1 LPRRRFGGLKKAYG
15 NLAISAHSM
24 SEPRIDD
31 ERQYPV
37 SEHSKGPVRSREGEL
52 IEKALTNEGERL
64 PGAGRKKRTLRAI
77 GCVLTKFTP

>member
-1 LPRRRFGGLKKAYG
+1 
-15 NLAISAHSM
+15 M

-37 SEHSKGPVRSREGEL
+37 SEHSKGAGEIVSKGEL

-64 PGAGRKKRTLRAI
+64 PGARREPGTLCAF
-77 GCVLTKFTP
+77 GCVLMKSTP